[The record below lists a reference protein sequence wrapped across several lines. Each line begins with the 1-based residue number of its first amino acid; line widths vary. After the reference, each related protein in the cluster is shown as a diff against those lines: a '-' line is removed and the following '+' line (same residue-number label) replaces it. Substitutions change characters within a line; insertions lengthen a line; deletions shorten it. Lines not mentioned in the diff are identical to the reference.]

1 MKTIR
6 QLTLT
11 VITAL
16 FVVTAALLWASASPK
31 VTGQTTSP
39 FAFAPG
45 APTDL
50 KRSAGPLAFLEGL
63 FEGPWRGF
71 DTGTFGQRFRPE
83 IICCGRSGWRRRPR
97 YFGRRQLFWFA
108 GHFCFE
114 EQRRSNFCRAGL
126 LFTSSESNSRR
137 SGPFGF
143 RFRWRSRRVCN
154 DPRRF
159 RSIDE
164 DHGLAQ

>member
-16 FVVTAALLWASASPK
+16 FVVTVALLWASASPK
-31 VTGQTTSP
+31 VSGKSQLP
-39 FAFAPG
+39 FTFAPRT
-45 APTDL
+45 PTGL
-50 KRSAGPLAFLEGL
+50 AAYAAALTPWTVYFKRHGEDMIP
-63 FEGPWRGF
+63 GF
-71 DTGTFGQRFRPE
+71 SVGFRPE
-83 IICCGRSGWRRRPR
+83 FIRCGRSGWRWRPR

-114 EQRRSNFCRAGL
+114 KQRRPNFCRAGL
-126 LFTSSESNSRR
+126 LPGASARSSRR
-137 SGPFGF
+137 SGSCGF

-154 DPRRF
+154 HPRQF
-159 RSIDE
+159 RSNDE
-164 DHGLAQ
+164 DQGVAQ